1 VAPLAVSVVTSA
13 QRALAVAAFPT
24 AAEDMSVELR
34 DIRYAKTPD
43 GVYIA
48 YQAFGEKPIDLVW
61 QFDFFS
67 DLDVMWESPRWDTFL
82 RSRF

>member
-1 VAPLAVSVVTSA
+1 LVVTSA
-13 QRALAVAAFPT
+13 QFAVAVVPS
-24 AAEDMSVELR
+24 AAEDTSVELR

-48 YQAFGEKPIDLVW
+48 YQTFGERPIDLVW

-67 DLDVMWESPRWDTFL
+67 DLDVM
-82 RSRF
+82 